1 MDARTSLPTH
11 TPNDGSN
18 SDARAMR
25 SHTTLLST
33 NQLVMSENVHLEL
46 VMTTSLGTSIYQAL
60 VGKKVDLRLAHE
72 SVLCDA

>member
-1 MDARTSLPTH
+1 
-11 TPNDGSN
+11 
-18 SDARAMR
+18 MR

-72 SVLCDA
+72 SVLRDA